1 MDITAKLH
9 RFKFIKN
16 NIGGIYAD
24 LEKTNKR
31 FRQDNITG

>member
-1 MDITAKLH
+1 MNMTARLH

-24 LEKTNKR
+24 FEKTNQR
-31 FRQDNITG
+31 LRQDNITG